1 MSEMSNPEPLSAEV
15 TIQAPD
21 DGVES
26 PVDSVEMAVDP
37 VETPADTVEPADPVE
52 TPADTVE
59 PALDPV
65 ETAAEVPAPAGPA
78 PRLAVPSPAV
88 LASRHGAPSARSF
101 GRVDDDGVVYVRTAE
116 GERAVGSYPGATPQ
130 DAIGYFVRK
139 FDELVA
145 SADLLLQRIRHTD
158 MPAKDAA
165 EAHAKLVEHTS
176 EPNVVGDL
184 AALEAKVAEI
194 GDLIEDRRGVE
205 SAAKAAAREAA
216 KGRRAALVDE
226 AEQIAAQDP
235 ERTQWKSSGAR
246 MRELLDEWKSEQRTG
261 ARLDKE
267 SESALWH
274 RFSAA
279 RNSFDKAR
287 RTYFSQLDAAQG
299 DAKRLKEK
307 LVDEAEHL
315 AKSTDWAAT
324 AGAFK
329 SLMSRWREAGRAS
342 RHDDDALWERFKA
355 AQDAFFAA
363 KDAIVAAEDE
373 EFRSNLAVKEG
384 LLAEAEGCC
393 RSPTWRRPRRHCG
406 GSRTGGKP
414 PARCR
419 VPISTAP
426 RSALRA
432 SSRPSARPSKPVAV
446 HQPGGRGAGA
456 LMVDQLEASV
466 ASLTRLT
473 AARSGAT
480 PRPLP
485 RRRRPCARSSSGWTR
500 RVPGWTSSAADGPSG
515 RIARWLP
522 QSASG
527 PLGHRR
533 CGRRRRRRRPRAR
546 RRMTW
551 SRCAGSPISK
561 VNRRLATRCARCARS
576 PTGCSPGVGEDS
588 A

>member
-65 ETAAEVPAPAGPA
+65 ETAAEVPAPARPA

-342 RHDDDALWERFKA
+342 RHDDDALWTRFKA
-355 AQDAFFAA
+355 AQDSFFAA
-363 KDAIVAAEDE
+363 KDAIVQREDA

-384 LLAEAEGCC
+384 LLAEAEGLL
-393 RSPTWRRPRRHCG
+393 PVTDLEAA
-406 GSRTGGKP
+406 K
-414 PARCR
+414 
-419 VPISTAP
+419 
-426 RSALRA
+426 SALRGIQDRWEA
-432 SSRPSARPSKPVAV
+432 AGKVPRADLDRTERALKRVEQAVRDAEQRRWQSTNPEAAARARS
-446 HQPGGRGAGA
+446 
-456 LMVDQLEASV
+456 MVEQLEASV
-466 ASLTRLT
+466 ASLGARLM
-473 AARSGAT
+473 AAQERGDAKAVAKAQEAL
-480 PRPLP
+480 RAQQQWLDQ
-485 RRRRPCARSSSGWTR
+485 AR
-500 RVPGWTSSAADGPSG
+500 
-515 RIARWLP
+515 
-522 QSASG
+522 
-527 PLGHRR
+527 
-533 CGRRRRRRRPRAR
+533 
-546 RRMTW
+546 
-551 SRCAGSPISK
+551 AG
-561 VNRRLATRCARCARS
+561 LAEF
-576 PTGCSPGVGEDS
+576 GG
-588 A
+588 